1 MTANLNFPITEA
13 YLPDMMKYICV
24 LAQEYESKKIT
35 SWELMENNVRTFFTA
50 SRLAEIEAIAQ
61 GWHDMATDIN
71 GITLIHVVAAFV
83 SLLLCPEYQKMSK
96 MQQELMKWIVF
107 FHDLAK
113 RIRKN
118 QRDAL
123 HGFKSAAMT
132 VKILHKL
139 GFEVSF
145 TYDDFIDD
153 WIELV
158 NSARIKREKPPG
170 YIQDNSKLPEIIA
183 GIEKLFGHNTPAV
196 LITRT
201 VLLHLS
207 ISVVQDWPADAPL
220 TPLEIKKYI
229 DIELLPLLKTMMIVD
244 NDAWALFDQAT
255 KEKYRRETVEAFE
268 TMRPD

>member
-113 RIRKN
+113 RIRK
-118 QRDAL
+118 
-123 HGFKSAAMT
+123 
-132 VKILHKL
+132 
-139 GFEVSF
+139 
-145 TYDDFIDD
+145 
-153 WIELV
+153 
-158 NSARIKREKPPG
+158 
-170 YIQDNSKLPEIIA
+170 PERR
-183 GIEKLFGHNTPAV
+183 V
-196 LITRT
+196 TR
-201 VLLHLS
+201 L
-207 ISVVQDWPADAPL
+207 
-220 TPLEIKKYI
+220 
-229 DIELLPLLKTMMIVD
+229 
-244 NDAWALFDQAT
+244 
-255 KEKYRRETVEAFE
+255 
-268 TMRPD
+268 